1 MNSLRN
7 LTDVDLDQLDRSDA
21 DLAIPAADAAA
32 AAPPDQADLRHLA
45 IISALQRSIFPLA

>member
-21 DLAIPAADAAA
+21 DLAIPADAAA
-32 AAPPDQADLRHLA
+32 AAPPDQAD
-45 IISALQRSIFPLA
+45 